1 MNAAALTFGVRTMQ
15 IWPFSK
21 YSSEEKRVKP
31 RLYASIDRAT
41 YERLSAPN
49 LASNLDVLNVIN
61 TALSPEYASVKTCK
75 RLGIKIRGGFQN
87 VQVLSLHILCLC
99 VRHNGDVFQRVLAKS
114 ELLKDLGR
122 IGDRTIWTATDIHR
136 MVLHLLQEWA
146 FEVKNYPDFQLMYN
160 YLRSKNAPFEPRN
173 GPISTIFQPY
183 PGIEEQLMQLQQ
195 GSMVGGAPQPGD
207 GTGDGQDQ
215 GADGEGQRPGSG
227 GSSLI
232 GPDLLRPGRSVE
244 VLTSDL
250 EVARG
255 TVALLEEVMA
265 KIKTERNW
273 EGIREEYCVEVA
285 EACLAVQ
292 KRIEVLMGGELE
304 DESVMATALEVNDLA
319 LVALKVRMELL
330 EIADGTR
337 EAPEVEGTGED
348 GDGEAGDADGN
359 NVSEAPPLIDLLDL
373 DYEPQP
379 VASSDV
385 QQSSQ
390 TNTVDPFAHLEE
402 QSQQELSNPFAPAEA
417 ATSQTREE
425 VGSNA
430 LEDDDSAPVIHSMIP
445 TGSTPA
451 AGGGVGG
458 GNPFA
463 DDFEDVPAPAGAA
476 IGMQNGNVT
485 MTAQPPALHIPP
497 NATPQNGGPMSA
509 PAQVNRNTLFESSG
523 ALFPETFEAGPS
535 TVPRRH
541 TTDAFEGLVSIGK
554 KNEKQVPDPPR
565 GPSMKPPT
573 LTSPTAASDAFNAFD
588 SLG

>member
-1 MNAAALTFGVRTMQ
+1 MRQ

-21 YSSEEKRVKP
+21 YTSEEKRVKP

-99 VRHNGDVFQRVLAKS
+99 VRHCGDAFLRTLGKS

-122 IGDRTIWTATDIHR
+122 IGDRTMWTATDIHR

-195 GSMVGGAPQPGD
+195 GSVMATNPVGAPE
-207 GTGDGQDQ
+207 GTDVS
-215 GADGEGQRPGSG
+215 GAEEPRPGSG

-232 GPDLLRPGRSVE
+232 GPDLLRPGRSLD

-255 TVALLEEVMA
+255 TVALLEEVMD
-265 KIKTERNW
+265 KIKAEGNW

-292 KRIEVLMGGELE
+292 KRIEVLMGSELE
-304 DESVMATALEVNDLA
+304 DETVMATALEVNDLA

-337 EAPEVEGTGED
+337 DAPEVEGNGDED
-348 GDGEAGDADGN
+348 GEPGEEADGN
-359 NVSEAPPLIDLLDL
+359 VNEAPPLIDLLDL

-379 VASSDV
+379 VPSSEQ
-385 QQSSQ
+385 QQSTQ
-390 TNTVDPFAHLEE
+390 TNTADPFAHIE
-402 QSQQELSNPFAPAEA
+402 
-417 ATSQTREE
+417 TSAMSVAREE
-425 VGSNA
+425 VDSNSNA
-430 LEDDDSAPVIHSMIP
+430 LDDEASAPVISSY
-445 TGSTPA
+445 G
-451 AGGGVGG
+451 GG

-463 DDFEDVPAPAGAA
+463 DDFEEPAAKNMDLNSTMKTATTNGTIVRDAA
-476 IGMQNGNVT
+476 
-485 MTAQPPALHIPP
+485 PPALQVPSIDAARMH
-497 NATPQNGGPMSA
+497 NGGPQSA
-509 PAQVNRNTLFESSG
+509 PVQVTKNSLFVSG
-523 ALFPETFEAGPS
+523 TSFPETFQAGPS

-541 TTDAFEGLVSIGK
+541 TTDAFEGLVNIGK
-554 KNEKQVPDPPR
+554 KNEKPAPDPPR
-565 GPSMKPPT
+565 GVAMKSPAGNAA
-573 LTSPTAASDAFNAFD
+573 SPTAAADAFNAFD